1 VTDTALLVA
10 RLALA
15 LVFVVAGLAKLVDRS
30 GSRQAVADFGVP
42 AALAVPLGLLLP
54 LAELAVAA
62 ALLPAVSAWWAAV
75 GALALLLAFV
85 AGIAVNLARGRKP
98 DCHCFGQ
105 LHSSPV
111 GWATLAR
118 NGALA
123 VVAGFVVWQGREQAG
138 PSVVSWLA
146 GLSTDRL
153 LALIGG
159 IIVLALLLVQGLLIV
174 NLLRQNGRLLV
185 RLEAVEARLN
195 DAAPAE
201 QPAAVAP
208 VEPGLPVGSPAPE
221 FSLRG
226 LRGETLTLDFL
237 RAFDKPIMLLFA
249 DPGCGP
255 CNALLPEVGR
265 WQRDQ
270 AASLTMAMI
279 SRGTSEANRA
289 KAAEHGLTHVLLQQ
303 HREVAQMYQ
312 ADGTPSAVL
321 VRPDGTVGS
330 SVAAGTDAI
339 RALVARTAGA
349 PIPLPMAAPSPTA
362 GSHTHNHNGRGGSG
376 DGAGVP
382 FRPVTLEIGQAA
394 PALRLPD
401 LKGKSVN
408 LAGFRGRKTLIL
420 FWNPDCG
427 YCQQMLEDLKAWEA
441 KPPKDA
447 PKLLV
452 VSTGTAEQNR
462 AMGLRSPVLLDPTFS
477 AGHAFGA
484 NGTPSAVL
492 VDTDGKIASELA
504 VGAPAV
510 LALAGAQQSSAARSI
525 EPAAKTIGQ
534 PAPALKL
541 PDLTGNMVDLA
552 EFRGSDTLVLFWN
565 LGCGFCQQML
575 EDLKAW
581 EANPP
586 KDAPNLLVVSTGTV
600 EENRAMGLRSPVL
613 LDPTPATG
621 HAFGAN
627 GTPMAVL
634 VDANGNIA
642 SEVAVGAQDVFAL
655 AHGQG
660 QGLQQATP

>member
-10 RLALA
+10 RLVLA
-15 LVFVVAGLAKLVDRS
+15 LVFVVAGLAKLIDRS
-30 GSRQAVADFGVP
+30 GSRQAVADFGLP
-42 AALAVPLGLLLP
+42 RALAAPLGLLLP

-62 ALLPAVSAWWAAV
+62 ALLPAASAWWGAM

-85 AGIAVNLARGRKP
+85 AGIAVNLARGRRP

-111 GWATLAR
+111 GWPTLAR

-123 VVAGFVVWQGREQAG
+123 VVAGFVVWQGREHAG
-138 PSVVSWLA
+138 PSVLSWLG
-146 GLSTDRL
+146 GLPTDRL
-153 LALIGG
+153 LELIGG
-159 IIVLALLLVQGLLIV
+159 IAVLVLLLVEGLLV
-174 NLLRQNGRLLV
+174 ANLLRQNGRLLV

-195 DAAPAE
+195 GDARPDQPEALAPA
-201 QPAAVAP
+201 
-208 VEPGLPVGSPAPE
+208 EPGLPVGSPAPE

-255 CNALLPEVGR
+255 CNALLPEVGG
-265 WQRDQ
+265 WQRDH
-270 AASLTMAMI
+270 AASFTMAMI
-279 SRGTSEANRA
+279 SAGTPEANRA

-303 HREVAQMYQ
+303 DREVAEMYQ
-312 ADGTPSAVL
+312 VDGTPSAVM

-330 SVAAGTDAI
+330 SVAAGADAI

-349 PIPLPMAAPSPTA
+349 PIPLPMATSSPTA
-362 GSHTHNHNGRGGSG
+362 GSHNHNGSGGSG
-376 DGAGVP
+376 DGAGAP
-382 FRPVTLEIGQAA
+382 SRPATLAIGQAA

-408 LAGFRGRKTLIL
+408 LAGFRGRKTLVL

-427 YCQQMLEDLKAWEA
+427 YCQQMLGDLKAWESS
-441 KPPKDA
+441 PPKDA

-492 VDTDGKIASELA
+492 VDTDGKVASELA

-510 LALAGAQQSSAARSI
+510 LALAGIQQSPAGQPT
-525 EPAAKTIGQ
+525 EPAAPKIGQ
-534 PAPALKL
+534 PAPALRL
-541 PDLTGNMVDLA
+541 PDLRGRTVDLGD
-552 EFRGSDTLVLFWN
+552 FRGSSTLVLFWN

-586 KDAPNLLVVSTGTV
+586 KDAPKLLVVSTGTV
-600 EENRAMGLRSPVL
+600 EENRGMGLRSPVL
-613 LDPTPATG
+613 LDSTLATG

-655 AHGQG
+655 AQGQG